1 MIADILKI
9 DGDLYKLVEEKEEI
23 YNEFN
28 LLVKMNTKTQQD

>member
-28 LLVKMNTKTQQD
+28 LLAKMNTKTQQD